1 MAENNELHELIDE
14 EELKK
19 NAKIK
24 VIGVGGG
31 GGNAVNGMI
40 HDKEDLVEYWVFNTD
55 CQALSHSPCDNKLV
69 LGRTVTGGLGA
80 GGIPSTGKKAA
91 EESFDDIKRIV
102 EGSDLIFIAA
112 GEGGGTGTGAA
123 PVIAKAAKEVGC
135 LVIGIVT
142 RPFNFEGKKR
152 RTNAL
157 EGINA
162 LKENVDA
169 LIVISNDKLMFND
182 GNMTVAESF
191 HKADDIL
198 GSSVKTVTDLILKHG
213 IINLDFADVKATL
226 LGKGIALIGI
236 GHGKGKNKAI
246 DAANNAI
253 NSPLLE
259 ASIRGAR
266 SMLINF
272 TIGED
277 TTLVETSDAVD
288 YINQAAMGKDST
300 EECNIIFGVMQEPS
314 FHDEMTIAII
324 ATDFNK
330 DVDFNDVPLRNTRI
344 NEPSST
350 SSQPLANDAV
360 SETTPAEEGVMNS
373 TEEKN
378 SSVLPSFL
386 RKKLQEQNTITTVK
400 EEETVKP
407 AVTSDEEDDEPTVL
421 PHDAN

>member
-1 MAENNELHELIDE
+1 MEENKDLHELLDD

-55 CQALSHSPCDNKLV
+55 CQALSHSPCENKLV

-80 GGIPSTGKKAA
+80 GGIPATGRKAA
-91 EESFDDIKRIV
+91 EESYEDIKRIV
-102 EGSDLIFIAA
+102 EGSDLVFIAA

-123 PVIAKAAKEVGC
+123 PVVAKAAKEVGC

-142 RPFNFEGKKR
+142 RPFNFEGKTR

-169 LIVISNDKLMFND
+169 LIVISNDKLMFNN
-182 GNMTVAESF
+182 GNRPMAESF
-191 HKADDIL
+191 HTADEIL

-236 GHGKGKNKAI
+236 GHGTGPNKAI
-246 DAANNAI
+246 EAADNAI

-259 ASIRGAR
+259 ASIHGAH
-266 SMLINF
+266 SMIVNF
-272 TIGED
+272 VIGPD
-277 TTLVETSDAVD
+277 TTLSDTSEAVE
-288 YINQAAMGKDST
+288 YINAAAVGKDSA
-300 EECNIIFGVMQEPS
+300 EEANVIFGVMQDPS

-330 DVDFNDVPLRNTRI
+330 DVDFNDVPLRNAKTPSVSS
-344 NEPSST
+344 EPSA
-350 SSQPLANDAV
+350 PVAAKENKDDALV
-360 SETTPAEEGVMNS
+360 SDAIKKSNEDR
-373 TEEKN
+373 N
-378 SSVLPSFL
+378 SSVLPNFL
-386 RKKLQEQNTITTVK
+386 RHKMQEPTVSEAKKDEPLNEDV
-400 EEETVKP
+400 V
-407 AVTSDEEDDEPTVL
+407 SDDDEEEPTVL
-421 PHDAN
+421 SHDAD